1 MKAVEAAHGPA
12 EDMAPFLAYLATQEA
27 EYINGSV
34 FSVTGDARVTL
45 YTEPQE
51 ASTIKKMEGPWTV
64 EELIETVP
72 QTLMKDYVSIVKSS
86 NWVR

>member
-27 EYINGSV
+27 EYISGAV

-51 ASTIKKMEGPWTV
+51 ASTIKKSEGPWLV
-64 EELIETVP
+64 EELIATVP
-72 QTLMKDYVSIVKSS
+72 QTLLKDYVSIAKTN
-86 NWVR
+86 NWVK